1 MAKELTEPQ
10 LFRFENPGDVI
21 AGELVA
27 CEPCKLGGGEGIR
40 FVIDERETSFDM
52 DGSTKTGG
60 YTGNTFYV
68 LATEDLKKKIR
79 PKHVG
84 MNLEIAYRGEVPIP
98 NSARG
103 GTMREFRVMALD

>member
-1 MAKELTEPQ
+1 MAKELQEPQ
-10 LFRFENPGDVI
+10 LFRFENPGEVV

-27 CEPCKLGGGEGIR
+27 CEPCKIGGGEGIR
-40 FVIDERETSFDM
+40 FVIDERETA
-52 DGSTKTGG
+52 DGKAAG
-60 YTGNTFYV
+60 YTGRTFYV

-79 PKHVG
+79 PKHTG

-103 GTMREFRVMALD
+103 GTMREFRVMVLD